1 MMKNKSKR
9 QLQKSITDH
18 AKQFLKVYHG
28 SIRNALKREIYAF
41 LQNKKQENII
51 NQLKKLKLSKL
62 AKNNIPERDLVNIT
76 ELNAYPLKTLRQIAK
91 LRNIDSNMSKDDTI
105 YVLIRSEP
113 VINEQKRIINYVN
126 EIPSKINDI
135 RLQLFTA
142 SPYEQKSI

>member
-1 MMKNKSKR
+1 
-9 QLQKSITDH
+9 
-18 AKQFLKVYHG
+18 
-28 SIRNALKREIYAF
+28 
-41 LQNKKQENII
+41 
-51 NQLKKLKLSKL
+51 
-62 AKNNIPERDLVNIT
+62 
-76 ELNAYPLKTLRQIAK
+76 
-91 LRNIDSNMSKDDTI
+91 MSKDDTI